1 MPHQIESSRHQFDVY
16 RKELSAQHEEE
27 SSGRKPKRERNS
39 RELLRCFWKLT
50 KPHRGSI
57 YLSLATLT
65 IATFIGLFPP
75 AATKFIV
82 DNVLGEK
89 PLPGFWPSSLPREP
103 WTLLLGIVL
112 AVLVLS
118 LVRAALG
125 IWGRWHATR
134 VTKLIQMSA
143 RKDIFAHM
151 MRLPLYRIQELK
163 SGGATSILRQDAG
176 SVGDLVFGLLYNPW
190 RAIIQLTGSLM
201 ILAWVDWKLLLGA
214 FVLIPIVYFTH
225 RTWIS
230 RIRPQHRKVRAQR
243 EWVDSLATESF
254 SGIRIV
260 RAFGRQRTETT
271 RVLKGN
277 HLMGRQELFAWWW
290 ARLIE
295 LAWEIVIPLASASLM
310 LYGGWQVL
318 EHNLTMGDLV
328 MFLAYLI
335 MLLGPMAILA
345 ESAAQFQ
352 NSLSG
357 LDRVLDLFD
366 EELEM
371 QSENALRITPDEA
384 TGAISFEE
392 VTFQY
397 PGASTP
403 ALENIDFEVAAGET
417 IALVGPSG
425 AGKTTFCNLVARF
438 YDPTEGTI
446 RLDGRDLREFDVETY
461 RQLIGAVEQEVFLFD
476 GTIADNIGYGNRQAS
491 LEEIQSAARIAN
503 AEEFIE
509 KLPNRYE
516 TLIGERGVKLS
527 GGQRQRLAIARAVLA
542 DPKILILDE
551 ATSNLD
557 TESERLIQAGLKSL
571 IEGRTCFV
579 IAHRLS
585 TISQADRIVVLE
597 NGRIV
602 ESGTHEELMETDS
615 KYREMV
621 RLQTSPEPVA

>member
-1 MPHQIESSRHQFDVY
+1 MPHHIESSREQFDEY
-16 RKELSAQHEEE
+16 RKELSAQHEEA
-27 SSGRKPKRERNS
+27 SSGRKFRRERGS
-39 RELLRCFWKLT
+39 RELLRCFWKMM
-50 KPHRGSI
+50 KPHRRSV

-65 IATFIGLFPP
+65 VATFLALFPP
-75 AATKFIV
+75 AATKFVV

-89 PLPGFWPSSLPREP
+89 PLPAFWPSWLPQKP
-103 WTLLLGIVL
+103 WPLLLAIVIG
-112 AVLVLS
+112 VLVLS
-118 LVRAALG
+118 LVRAVLG

-134 VTKLIQMSA
+134 VTKLIQMSV
-143 RKDIFAHM
+143 RKDIFSHI

-176 SVGDLVFGLLYNPW
+176 SVGELVFGLLYNPW
-190 RAIIQLTGSLM
+190 RAIIQLIGSLI

-214 FVLIPIVYFTH
+214 FVLIPVVYWTH

-230 RIRPQHRKVRAQR
+230 RIRPQHRRVRAQR

-271 RVLKGN
+271 RVLRGN

-295 LAWEIVIPLASASLM
+295 LGWEIVIPVASGSLM
-310 LYGGWQVL
+310 LYGGAQVL
-318 EHNLTMGDLV
+318 QHNLTMGDLV
-328 MFLAYLI
+328 MFLAYLM
-335 MLLGPMAILA
+335 MLLGPMAVLA
-345 ESAAQFQ
+345 ESATTFQ

-366 EELEM
+366 EEQEM
-371 QSENALRITPDEA
+371 QSENALRI
-384 TGAISFEE
+384 SREE
-392 VTFQY
+392 VAGGITFENVSFQY

-403 ALENIDFEVAAGET
+403 ALQDIDFEVAPGET

-438 YDPTEGTI
+438 YDPTSGVV
-446 RLDGRDLREFDVETY
+446 RLDGRDLREIDVETY
-461 RQLIGAVEQEVFLFD
+461 RHLIGAVEQEVFLFD

-491 LEEIQSAARIAN
+491 VEEIQAAARIAN

-557 TESERLIQAGLKSL
+557 TESERLIQSGLRSL

-597 NGRIV
+597 DGRIV
-602 ESGTHEELMETDS
+602 ESGTHEELMDTDS